1 MRRVACLVVA
11 LIVWA
16 QAADAETARGNV
28 FSIMVVDEATGS
40 PLADAVVSI
49 PELGLRTLTHADG
62 TFGLPS
68 FPAGDYTVVVRKTG
82 YAPYNKVLA
91 FPASEPSLTIRL
103 APTPFEIAP
112 VQVTASRAP
121 IDPDRSPQ
129 PSASLS
135 GERLQREHTV
145 SLAHAIEEL
154 PGMRNLSTG
163 EQVGKPVIRGLSG
176 PRVLVL
182 ENGYRLEDYSWSD
195 EDGPSVDAWLTDRV
209 EVVRGPASVLYGS
222 DALGGVVNAVPA
234 ELPSSAGGKAT
245 TRAAA
250 GIYGASNNAEF
261 GTALRLEHA
270 AGGFGGRVFLV
281 GRHGDDLGTPEGE
294 IHNTGFGA
302 FNGETALGLRGTTSS
317 ATLRA
322 AHYGGEFKLLEADA
336 PPGAPEEEGG
346 PERKTS
352 DNRVQ
357 LGGNLLLGGIRFESK
372 AQWQNHSLIE
382 VADEPTDS
390 AAAGGESEQFHLVL
404 DSYELDLLGHH
415 GKQGGLRGTIGVSG
429 LAQTHDTRGPIPLVP
444 DAKTLSGSAFAL
456 EQVDDG
462 PWSYLVGGRF
472 DQRHL
477 EADNNLA
484 LALPD
489 QSRDDTQGS
498 LQFGLVYRL
507 SPTLSLAGNAGKGWR
522 SPSLFELYAN
532 GPHLGESRYELG
544 DPDLE
549 PERSIELDASLRWR
563 AERARAELTGFQN
576 TITDFIFL
584 VPNGTRRVVAAD
596 TLDVYVYDQADASLI
611 GAEASGEIE
620 ATRSLVLRA
629 RADYVSGQNQETD
642 SPLPQIPPFRSALEA
657 ELHTSKL
664 KWASQAR
671 VGLEAE
677 YVADQNRLGPFDLA
691 TGAYTLL
698 HLDAG
703 VTHAISGRP
712 FRFELRVRNLTDHA
726 YRDFMSRYKRF
737 ALDPGRNVVLQISTG
752 L

>member
-1 MRRVACLVVA
+1 MKRLVVVFA
-11 LIVWA
+11 LLLA
-16 QAADAETARGNV
+16 CALPAHAATLAGHVTDAAG
-28 FSIMVVDEATGS
+28 A
-40 PLADAVVSI
+40 PLADAVVTV
-49 PELGLRTLTHADG
+49 PELGLRAITHADG
-62 TFGLPS
+62 SFALPA
-68 FPAGDYTVVVRKTG
+68 AGPGAYTLVVRRSG
-82 YAPYNKVLA
+82 YAPARIALQL
-91 FPASEPSLTIRL
+91 PASSPLEVKL
-103 APTPFEIAP
+103 AVTPFEITP

-129 PSASLS
+129 PSATLS

-145 SLAHAIEEL
+145 SLAQAIEEL

-163 EQVGKPVIRGLSG
+163 EQVGKPVIRGLTG

-182 ENGYRLEDYSWSD
+182 EDGYRLEDYSWSD

-234 ELPSSAGGKAT
+234 DLPSSASGKAM

-250 GIYGASNNAEF
+250 GIYGASNNSEF
-261 GTALRLEHA
+261 GSALRLEHA
-270 AGGFGGRVFLV
+270 AGGFGGRLFVV
-281 GRHGDDLGTPEGE
+281 GRHGDDVSTPAGS

-336 PPGAPEEEGG
+336 PPGEQQEEEGG

-372 AQWQNHSLIE
+372 AQWQNHSLME
-382 VADEPTDS
+382 VADEPGDS
-390 AAAGGESEQFHLVL
+390 ARAGGESEQFHLVL

-415 GKQGGLRGTIGVSG
+415 GKEGGAHGTIGVSG
-429 LAQTHDTRGPIPLVP
+429 LAQTNDTRGPIPLVP
-444 DAKTLSGSAFAL
+444 DAKTLSASVFAL

-462 PWSYLVGGRF
+462 PWSYLAGGRF

-507 SPTLSLAGNAGKGWR
+507 SGALSLAGNAGKGWR

-532 GPHLGESRYELG
+532 GPHIGESRYELG
-544 DPDLE
+544 DPELE

-563 AERARAELTGFQN
+563 GERARAELTGFQN
-576 TITDFIFL
+576 MLTDFIFL
-584 VPNGTRRVVAAD
+584 VPNGTHRVVGTD
-596 TLDVYVYDQADASLI
+596 TLDVYLYDQADASLI
-611 GAEASGEIE
+611 GGEAWGELE

-642 SPLPQIPPFRSALEA
+642 SPLPQIPPFRAAVES

-664 KWASQAR
+664 KWAEQAR
-671 VGLEAE
+671 VGIEAE
-677 YVADQNRLGPFDLA
+677 YVADQNRLGPFDDA
-691 TGAYTLL
+691 TGAYTLI

-703 VTHAISGRP
+703 MAHAISGRP

>member
-1 MRRVACLVVA
+1 VKRLVVVLVLLLACAIPAHAAA
-11 LIVWA
+11 LAGHVTD
-16 QAADAETARGNV
+16 AAGA
-28 FSIMVVDEATGS
+28 
-40 PLADAVVSI
+40 PLADVVVTV
-49 PELGLRTLTHADG
+49 PELGLRAITHADG
-62 TFGLPS
+62 SFALPA
-68 FPAGDYTVVVRKTG
+68 AGSGAYTLVVRRSG
-82 YAPYNKVLA
+82 YAPARIA
-91 FPASEPSLTIRL
+91 FQLPASSPLEVKL
-103 APTPFEIAP
+103 AATPFEIAP

-121 IDPDRSPQ
+121 VDPDRSPQ
-129 PSASLS
+129 PSATLS

-145 SLAHAIEEL
+145 SLAQAIEEL

-163 EQVGKPVIRGLSG
+163 EQVGKPVIRGLAG

-182 ENGYRLEDYSWSD
+182 EDGYRLEDYSWSD

-234 ELPSSAGGKAT
+234 DLPSSASGKAM

-250 GIYGASNNAEF
+250 GIYGASNNSEF
-261 GTALRLEHA
+261 GSALRLEHA
-270 AGGFGGRVFLV
+270 AGGFGGRLFVV
-281 GRHGDDLGTPEGE
+281 GRHGDDVSTPAGS

-302 FNGETALGLRGTTSS
+302 FNGETALGLRGMTSS

-336 PPGAPEEEGG
+336 PPGEQQEEEGG

-382 VADEPTDS
+382 VADEPGDS
-390 AAAGGESEQFHLVL
+390 AAAGGEAEQFHLVL

-415 GKQGGLRGTIGVSG
+415 GKEGAAHGTIGVSG
-429 LAQTHDTRGPIPLVP
+429 LAQTNDTRGPIPLVP
-444 DAKTLSGSAFAL
+444 DARTLSASAFAL

-462 PWSYLVGGRF
+462 PWSYLAGGRF

-507 SPTLSLAGNAGKGWR
+507 SGALSLAGNAGKGWR

-532 GPHLGESRYELG
+532 GPHIGESRYELG
-544 DPDLE
+544 DPELE

-576 TITDFIFL
+576 MITDFIFL
-584 VPNGTRRVVAAD
+584 VPNGTHRVVGAD
-596 TLDVYVYDQADASLI
+596 TLDVYLYDQADANLI
-611 GAEASGEIE
+611 GGEAWGELE

-629 RADYVSGQNQETD
+629 RADYVSGQNQKTD
-642 SPLPQIPPFRSALEA
+642 SPLPQIPPFRAAVES

-664 KWASQAR
+664 KWAEQAR
-671 VGLEAE
+671 VGIEAE
-677 YVADQNRLGPFDLA
+677 YVANQNRLGPFDEA
-691 TGAYTLL
+691 TGAYTLI

-703 VTHAISGRP
+703 MAHAISGRP